1 MLQSVFILI
10 MLLLIAPACANDSQ
24 SNANEQQII
33 TPKEKNAAP
42 GEPGDKVELDEL
54 TSSPFARSSYLNPQ
68 QMSEQSQLNL
78 AQTVQSSLTSA
89 ALSLEQDIKINGED
103 ELVIKQGQIIEIQ
116 IKLNP
121 KLTQFYGEMYVLFS
135 RADGSGVTHYCLKEW
150 CQGIKPS
157 YQGGLFDLVKIVG
170 HSKDLPRGDYIAHF
184 ILDRSADGKID
195 PSSYISQA
203 RLTIK

>member
-1 MLQSVFILI
+1 MLQSVIILI
-10 MLLLIAPACANDSQ
+10 MLFVIAPACANDSQ
-24 SNANEQQII
+24 SDANEQQNI
-33 TPKEKNAAP
+33 TPTEKNTEQ
-42 GEPGDKVELDEL
+42 GKKVELDEL

-68 QMSEQSQLNL
+68 QMSEQSLLNL
-78 AQTVQSSLTSA
+78 TQTVQSSLTSA
-89 ALSLEQDIKINGED
+89 ALSLVQDIKINGAE
-103 ELVIKQGQIIEIQ
+103 ELVIKQSETIEIQ

-170 HSKDLPRGDYIAHF
+170 HNNDLPRGEYMAHF
-184 ILDRSADGKID
+184 ILDRSANGIID
-195 PSSYISQA
+195 SNSYISQA

>member
-1 MLQSVFILI
+1 MLQSIIILI
-10 MLLLIAPACANDSQ
+10 MLLAIAPACANDSQ

-33 TPKEKNAAP
+33 TPTEKNTES
-42 GEPGDKVELDEL
+42 GEKVELDEL

-78 AQTVQSSLTSA
+78 TQTVQSSLTSA
-89 ALSLEQDIKINGED
+89 ALSLEQDIKINGKE
-103 ELVIKQGQIIEIQ
+103 ELVIKQSETIEIQ

-157 YQGGLFDLVKIVG
+157 YQAGF
-170 HSKDLPRGDYIAHF
+170 
-184 ILDRSADGKID
+184 
-195 PSSYISQA
+195 
-203 RLTIK
+203 LT